1 MLFFSV
7 HKEKMFESCELIPPE
22 QNLNF
27 LGFISHFFLIRV
39 GNNYSQQTGTQVEQQ
54 KKEKSKPRRSWF
66 SSQRKRGD
74 IIIICLYVHFTKK
87 KNPRGFSM
95 LSAST

>member
-54 KKEKSKPRRSWF
+54 KN
-66 SSQRKRGD
+66 
-74 IIIICLYVHFTKK
+74 KK
-87 KNPRGFSM
+87 KVNQEDRG
-95 LSAST
+95 LAHREKGET

>member
-54 KKEKSKPRRSWF
+54 KK
-66 SSQRKRGD
+66 
-74 IIIICLYVHFTKK
+74 
-87 KNPRGFSM
+87 
-95 LSAST
+95 